1 MQTIRPLSFGQR
13 NIVANVRQSKLEAAE
28 KGDGFKAGKGDRESF
43 SYIDQFADRTIG
55 VALGITHTK
64 EGGNGRPN
72 FNSWGGW
79 AATVPYNGQNVVT
92 PGGFTTDIETLDSD
106 RDAAV
111 GIFQFKPNK
120 NFESIVDVFYSK
132 GKFALAKRG
141 LEGPLGGLSAGAN
154 DSGGALTNATIV
166 NGVATAG
173 TFTNWRGVIRN
184 HNENYTDEL
193 TSIGWGNKL
202 KLDNWSLNGD
212 LSHSHVVKDSLRF
225 ETTAGLPGNVNNPND
240 TISYTGFNG
249 SNFSNVKYSSGLNY
263 SDPNLIKLTDVQ
275 GWAGANG
282 VQDGYYAAPK
292 NDDTVN
298 AFRLSAS
305 HDLALGP
312 LTSVDFGA
320 NQTDRKKLHTTR
332 EGALI
337 IAGALNPDGSVANRF
352 ASANIPNA
360 TVGNGGGTGIP
371 TLNWDPTSSL
381 GSIYTL
387 NPWTD
392 HDIVSK
398 NWSVSE
404 KVSTFFAK
412 GDLEAKL
419 GSVEMTGNVGLQFI
433 ATRQGTTG
441 SNIDQASCN
450 GGTHTCSFTPFSR
463 SKSYTD
469 TLPSLNLA
477 FDFGGDNKLRVAAGR
492 MMVRPNMEDMKA
504 TIDFN
509 TDTTSGTAILKGTG
523 GNPDLQPF
531 RANAIDVSYEK
542 YFGNKGYV
550 SVAGFYKDLRTFIIK
565 RQQVYDFR
573 SYLTPTSVIPAGGT
587 VGLLTSPYNG
597 TGGKISG
604 IELAVN
610 VPFSLATQALDG
622 FGVMVNYSNTNSNV
636 SMPAS
641 GFSTTGVSTLNIP
654 LPGLSKEVTNLRAY
668 YEKYGFQISI
678 AQRKRSN
685 FLGEITDYQ
694 DNTQLK
700 YVKGETTYDVQMS
713 YEFSTGM
720 FKGLSLVAIGNNV
733 TNQQLAN
740 YSADPN
746 QITDVKKFGATYTF
760 GLNYKF

>member
-1 MQTIRPLSFGQR
+1 
-13 NIVANVRQSKLEAAE
+13 
-28 KGDGFKAGKGDRESF
+28 
-43 SYIDQFADRTIG
+43 
-55 VALGITHTK
+55 
-64 EGGNGRPN
+64 
-72 FNSWGGW
+72 
-79 AATVPYNGQNVVT
+79 
-92 PGGFTTDIETLDSD
+92 
-106 RDAAV
+106 
-111 GIFQFKPNK
+111 
-120 NFESIVDVFYSK
+120 
-132 GKFALAKRG
+132 
-141 LEGPLGGLSAGAN
+141 
-154 DSGGALTNATIV
+154 
-166 NGVATAG
+166 
-173 TFTNWRGVIRN
+173 
-184 HNENYTDEL
+184 
-193 TSIGWGNKL
+193 
-202 KLDNWSLNGD
+202 
-212 LSHSHVVKDSLRF
+212 
-225 ETTAGLPGNVNNPND
+225 
-240 TISYTGFNG
+240 
-249 SNFSNVKYSSGLNY
+249 
-263 SDPNLIKLTDVQ
+263 
-275 GWAGANG
+275 
-282 VQDGYYAAPK
+282 
-292 NDDTVN
+292 
-298 AFRLSAS
+298 
-305 HDLALGP
+305 
-312 LTSVDFGA
+312 
-320 NQTDRKKLHTTR
+320 
-332 EGALI
+332 
-337 IAGALNPDGSVANRF
+337 
-352 ASANIPNA
+352 
-360 TVGNGGGTGIP
+360 
-371 TLNWDPTSSL
+371 
-381 GSIYTL
+381 
-387 NPWTD
+387 
-392 HDIVSK
+392 
-398 NWSVSE
+398 
-404 KVSTFFAK
+404 
-412 GDLEAKL
+412 
-419 GSVEMTGNVGLQFI
+419 
-433 ATRQGTTG
+433 
-441 SNIDQASCN
+441 
-450 GGTHTCSFTPFSR
+450 
-463 SKSYTD
+463 
-469 TLPSLNLA
+469 
-477 FDFGGDNKLRVAAGR
+477 
-492 MMVRPNMEDMKA
+492 MKA
-504 TIDFN
+504 TIDFS
-509 TDTTSGTAILKGTG
+509 TDTTSGTAILKGNG